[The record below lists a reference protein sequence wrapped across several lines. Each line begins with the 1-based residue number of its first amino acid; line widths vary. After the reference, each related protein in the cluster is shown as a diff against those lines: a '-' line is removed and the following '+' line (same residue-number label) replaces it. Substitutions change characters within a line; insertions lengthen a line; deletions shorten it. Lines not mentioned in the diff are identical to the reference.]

1 VGEVI
6 CFDVPTVFTGAVRGE
21 LVKRY
26 CLDLKVV
33 SEFIGKSLES
43 VVSAFLILS
52 FAESMSLFGDVFVD
66 KTEIISEL
74 FKFLCRFHK
83 SGEG

>member
-1 VGEVI
+1 V
-6 CFDVPTVFTGAVRGE
+6 CTVFTGGVRGE

-43 VVSAFLILS
+43 AVSTVLIVS
-52 FAESMSLFGDVFVD
+52 YAESMSLFGETFVD
-66 KTEIISEL
+66 NAEIISEL
-74 FKFLCRFHK
+74 FKFLCGFDT

>member
-1 VGEVI
+1 MGVAI
-6 CFDVPTVFTGAVRGE
+6 CFDMPTVFTGAVRGE
-21 LVKRY
+21 LLKRY

-43 VVSAFLILS
+43 AFSTVLIVS
-52 FAESMSLFGDVFVD
+52 FAESMSLFGEIFVD
-66 KTEIISEL
+66 NTEIISEL
-74 FKFLCRFHK
+74 FKYLCRFDT